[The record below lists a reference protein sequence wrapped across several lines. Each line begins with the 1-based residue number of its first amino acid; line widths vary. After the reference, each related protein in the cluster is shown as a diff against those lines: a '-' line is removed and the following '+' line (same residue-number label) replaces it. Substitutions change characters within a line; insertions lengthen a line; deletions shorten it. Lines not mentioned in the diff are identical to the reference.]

1 MQALVFYLFSSVAV
15 VSSVLMITSRRAVVS
30 AMNLVLVMFCL
41 AGLFAQL
48 EAHLIAALQ
57 VLVYAGAIM
66 VLFLF
71 VIMLLNLREKTGAR
85 ALHSAPVQVAG
96 VVVLSAFL
104 APIVAG
110 YDAAKAPAAKSVAE
124 SFGTTAAVGEI
135 LFTKYLLPFEIA
147 SVLLLAA
154 LVGAVVLTKTRLR

>member
-1 MQALVFYLFSSVAV
+1 MELLAFNMFAAVAV
-15 VSSVLMITSRRAVVS
+15 ACSLFMIVSKKPVNS
-30 AMNLVLVMFCL
+30 AMNLIAVMFAL
-41 AGLFAQL
+41 AGLFAMQ

-71 VIMLLNLREKTGAR
+71 VIMMLNLREKVGMETRRQPFAQLLAVIVLGGLFTPMV
-85 ALHSAPVQVAG
+85 ALYDPSAVKVKIINQTFGSTAG
-96 VVVLSAFL
+96 VGRL
-104 APIVAG
+104 
-110 YDAAKAPAAKSVAE
+110 
-124 SFGTTAAVGEI
+124 
-135 LFTKYLLPFEIA
+135 LFTDYLLPFEIA